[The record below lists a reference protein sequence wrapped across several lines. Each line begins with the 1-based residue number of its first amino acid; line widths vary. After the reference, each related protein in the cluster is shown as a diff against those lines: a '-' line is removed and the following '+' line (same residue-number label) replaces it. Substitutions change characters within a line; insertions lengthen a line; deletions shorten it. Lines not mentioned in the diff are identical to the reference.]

1 MRDRLIELLKK
12 ADKYASGVCT
22 DYDEAQEVCAEYLLA
37 EGVIVP
43 KVKIGDKLYELSAS
57 KTKLYEITV
66 THLEV
71 HENDI
76 RIWGKKTQW
85 QEVKW
90 ICSQEDLENNEWVYL
105 TREEAEAALERSEN
119 GKS

>member
-1 MRDRLIELLKK
+1 MRDRLSDMIQNAVGGCAKYW
-12 ADKYASGVCT
+12 ADVIA
-22 DYDEAQEVCAEYLLA
+22 DHLLA

-57 KTKLYEITV
+57 KTQLYEVTV

-76 RIWGKKTQW
+76 RIWGKKPQW
-85 QEVKW
+85 QEIEW
-90 ICSQEDLENNEWVYL
+90 ICSQSDLGNDEWIYS
-105 TREEAEAALERSEN
+105 TREEAEKALKRSGE
-119 GKS
+119 

>member
-1 MRDRLIELLKK
+1 MKDRLVEIVKKSLVKNIDHTHRLAENITDDLL
-12 ADKYASGVCT
+12 S
-22 DYDEAQEVCAEYLLA
+22 

-76 RIWGKKTQW
+76 RIWGKKPQW
-85 QEVKW
+85 QEVEW

-105 TREEAEAALERSEN
+105 TREEAEKALAERS
-119 GKS
+119 GG

>member
-1 MRDRLIELLKK
+1 MKNRLKDLIKDTLQDWECDVSEETVSEITEHLIEN
-12 ADKYASGVCT
+12 
-22 DYDEAQEVCAEYLLA
+22 
-37 EGVIVP
+37 GVIVP

-57 KTKLYEITV
+57 KTKLYEVTV

-76 RIWGKKTQW
+76 RIWGKKPQW

-90 ICSQEDLENNEWVYL
+90 ICSQSDLGKNEWVF
-105 TREEAEAALERSEN
+105 TTKEEAEKNMKRSEN